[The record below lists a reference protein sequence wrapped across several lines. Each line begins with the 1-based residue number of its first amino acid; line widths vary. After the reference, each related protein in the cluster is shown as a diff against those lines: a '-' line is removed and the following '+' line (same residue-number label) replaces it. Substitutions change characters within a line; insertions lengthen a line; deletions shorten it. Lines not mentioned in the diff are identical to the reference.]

1 MVRTNS
7 ALLGLAESH
16 RSRLRATLIDEI
28 RSLSLGL
35 NGDNLFFQ
43 FVNTCYEKCE
53 IIFPTSANEEHS
65 LATAGWRR
73 LCLDGLFFLR
83 DQSRGEP
90 STPESVCVPEVNG
103 RLRLQNRR
111 LNVCSRV
118 AANDTSW
125 PADVSLWAEPLI
137 PRA

>member
-7 ALLGLAESH
+7 ALLGLAESR

-53 IIFPTSANEEHS
+53 IIFPTSANEERS

-73 LCLDGLFFLR
+73 LCPDGLFFFGTSLAA
-83 DQSRGEP
+83 SR
-90 STPESVCVPEVNG
+90 
-103 RLRLQNRR
+103 RR
-111 LNVCSRV
+111 PKAFAFRRSM
-118 AANDTSW
+118 AACGCRT
-125 PADVSLWAEPLI
+125 DVSTSVQE
-137 PRA
+137 